1 MSQSVRFVLSGDL
14 LERYNRYAQLTD
26 KTVKEAAKEA
36 LEDWM
41 DTVGEG
47 DIEVIT
53 GQQMSPEPLPQL
65 LSSPT
70 SLVSIYDLPT
80 LVSIQPVGKC

>member
-1 MSQSVRFVLSGDL
+1 MQAIKVNFVLSGEL

-26 KTVKEAAKEA
+26 QSIKEAAKEA

-47 DIEVIT
+47 DIEVNT
-53 GQQMSPEPLPQL
+53 GCIIDSEAERMGLPVAACVPNATL
-65 LSSPT
+65 LN
-70 SLVSIYDLPT
+70 
-80 LVSIQPVGKC
+80 